1 MAGFASG
8 FKSMTDALGKQ
19 SEDTDAT
26 LARGRKKA
34 AYDALHKVYG
44 DVAGDPEA
52 AQQLQATA
60 QGAEAFPLIQQG
72 RQQAIDLSAAK
83 MREDQATTDEKQR
96 QTRSGAV
103 VSSALFIKNALERD
117 PNADVGAL
125 YDRVSP
131 ILGLDPQ
138 TNAQTRAALVADPK
152 SAGDIVTAF
161 RLKQAAGAG
170 DPSAVREYQYFSTLP
185 PAEQTNY
192 LRVKRANATPEIAGQ
207 IAGAQTEARQAVNLN
222 YAQPIAEAQG
232 TGRALGKV
240 KGEAEG
246 QSVHGVEDIA
256 KAQATANNNE
266 LRFDAAET
274 NLKQA
279 SDWSDKAGMLAT
291 ASQFVP
297 NSAGSN
303 FVSALNSVHSDIVN
317 NVIQNYKETTPQGQA
332 SGVGR
337 ILASEIKLWQDAY
350 AAVNLRQSP
359 SVRKENIR
367 RLTEV
372 TKALRQTSQ
381 EYFKSVYGIEGKAG
395 GDKASAPAAGG
406 QGSRTEGDNV
416 ILKWNP
422 AKGDFE

>member
-1 MAGFASG
+1 MADQTLNGLKAFAVG
-8 FKSMTDALGKQ
+8 QDI
-19 SEDTDAT
+19 
-26 LARGRKKA
+26 GRKSA
-34 AYDALHKVYG
+34 AYGALHKVYG

-161 RLKQAAGAG
+161 RLKQAATQGG
-170 DPSAVREYQYFSTLP
+170 DPAAVKTFQYYQSLPDDATRTEFLRTL
-185 PAEQTNY
+185 
-192 LRVKRANATPEIAGQ
+192 RANATPEIAGQ
-207 IAGAQTEARQAVNLN
+207 TAAAQTDARNASNLN
-222 YAQPIAEAQG
+222 YAQPIA
-232 TGRALGKV
+232 TGKATGAALGKAQ
-240 KGEAEG
+240 GEVAAQDIPASQAGLTQAQLAYESTKQSFNVANDAIDKATAETDLFSAGPLSHLPDFLNPKAAELRGDLTALSSKVVLDTISEMKALSKTGATGLGQLSDREG
-246 QSVHGVEDIA
+246 QLIQSKLGAVL
-256 KAQATANNNE
+256 QASRPAI
-266 LRFDAAET
+266 
-274 NLKQA
+274 LKQR
-279 SDWSDKAGMLAT
+279 LADLQ
-291 ASQFVP
+291 AQL
-297 NSAGSN
+297 
-303 FVSALNSVHSDIVN
+303 ALSRKRVD
-317 NVIQNYKETTPQGQA
+317 
-332 SGVGR
+332 
-337 ILASEIKLWQDAY
+337 DAY
-350 AAVNLRQSP
+350 AAAQKRGQAP
-359 SVRKENIR
+359 
-367 RLTEV
+367 
-372 TKALRQTSQ
+372 
-381 EYFKSVYGIEGKAG
+381 G
-395 GDKASAPAAGG
+395 GDKTSAPAAGG

-422 AKGDFE
+422 TKGDFE